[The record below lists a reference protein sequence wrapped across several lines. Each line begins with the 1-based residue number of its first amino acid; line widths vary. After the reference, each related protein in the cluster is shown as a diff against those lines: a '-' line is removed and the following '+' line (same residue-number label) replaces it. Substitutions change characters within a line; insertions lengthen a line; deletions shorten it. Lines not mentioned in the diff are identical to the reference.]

1 MPLDRGFRRPQRQR
15 ARSVSPRRA
24 SPIQR
29 RPLSPLQLPR
39 RAHSGSRSRS
49 RSRSPSSERLLLS
62 ARQRDQDIQAE
73 QIDLWRNIEREQLR
87 GYRFSRRIRFDF
99 TIDQTALRNRFQ
111 VYDLNYEHHDY
122 EAWNDLTI
130 FLAYLK
136 KALRTQLTDLWQL
149 HGGISWSIRIN
160 VQYQSGVYS
169 DVIRDTHLSSSHQ
182 NIYVQSDIM
191 KTIEAALGQLEE
203 THNNYQEG
211 RSDWILVDI
220 LPSKLYIRIAQLA
233 AGVMGGGRQHY
244 LLQHPA
250 AAYLPAPLWINHR
263 KCVINVKNQDKK
275 CFRYAME
282 VAWYH
287 KHNPDGNLGQNPERI
302 TDGKYIED
310 HFDYSELTYPVH
322 PLDLD
327 QFERKNSQ
335 HQIQINVIH
344 ANNVEGQVSMLR
356 HPSKENRPEEMNKK
370 WIINL
375 LILENS
381 IEGETDSM
389 TDSHWCYITKLPALL
404 RAGQAKTSHK
414 RYLCTRCLRD
424 FRTNKSLCNHQ
435 VLCGSKKAQ
444 VEVLPPK
451 EEAYRYFTAMHKLV
465 NCPFVIYADF
475 ESFNKILVNPAVSK
489 KGSKKI
495 TQHVAAS
502 YCFQVVCQKQ
512 PQLNWYETYSS
523 PAVDWHAQSGQ
534 EVGTHFIQQLLA
546 AKKTIDKHLTTYF
559 NYPPHNYHQPAHYFN
574 PLIPQGK
581 CCYCKLD
588 LRYGYMRHWYFTLY
602 DDASSWTV
610 EYSDD
615 AEDEES
621 KELKKKALAE
631 YWMIHKKLSYHRKK
645 SCLLKTSR
653 ICQLLFRR
661 NQYAV
666 HSCTPY
672 QQYNNYVGE
681 SHYACHR
688 SAYKTSKIPVVFHNL
703 SGYDGHLIMQSLD
716 SRIFFDLNRK
726 DHFSG
731 IPQAGDKFMAFSFC
745 GLEFIDSYRFMLASL
760 DELTDN
766 LRKEGEAPFK
776 ITQHVMKQYLTNRNI
791 PYDAQIRTLLMKKGQ
806 FPYEYFDHPCRF
818 LETALPPI
826 ESFHNTLRN
835 EECSLSKYQHAQ
847 DVWSQLK
854 CETFQDYHDIYLLLD
869 VVLLA
874 DIFENFRL
882 ICMQENGLEPLKY
895 ISLPGYTFDAALR
908 YIKVIN
914 TLDTQYIQDENL
926 PFEHQLFS
934 EGEEDKYEFVEA
946 SIRGGISM
954 TPGRLATANHRFMH
968 RSYDSTQLASFI
980 ALLDANNL
988 YGWAMSQSLPLNN
1001 YHWIDPKSMSLRH
1014 HILQILAMTENQPM
1028 GMIYEIDGYF
1038 PDECHDLL
1046 SDFPPAP
1053 VNESIPED
1061 ITSPYYKELCEK
1073 YESKHDHKTPKLLC
1087 HLLPRSRYKVY
1098 YRSLQQYMQLGFE
1111 VTKIHRILG
1120 FTQCKY
1126 LAGYIDFNTKK
1137 RALAK
1142 TEFEKEFF
1150 KLLLNSLYGKF
1161 IQDNR
1166 KFQTVRA
1173 IGNDNYANKST
1184 WDPFITHFRL
1194 INENLVLA
1202 YMKRGR
1208 ILLNS
1213 PIAIGSVILDQSKW
1227 LMYDFWYRKLKPVF
1241 STRLRLLITDTDSL
1255 CIQVE
1260 TDDLMLEMKQKG
1272 LLKYMDLSNWPKDK
1286 SYFNECYYDAT
1297 YQKAIGYFKWEC
1309 VGQYIQQVIAL
1320 RSKMYSIDFY
1330 ERPCQGCQA
1339 SNILVCRC
1347 NANKATAKGV
1357 SKPVKQQLTHM
1368 KYMECL
1374 VSEENY
1380 TLQREFMH
1388 RIGSINNQLYLSQ
1401 MNKIT
1406 LSPTDSKLWLKNA
1419 TETLPYGHYR
1429 IPPNINNLQIAS

>member
-1 MPLDRGFRRPQRQR
+1 MPVDRGFRRPQRQR

-24 SPIQR
+24 SPVPR

-39 RAHSGSRSRS
+39 AASRSRS
-49 RSRSPSSERLLLS
+49 RSRSPSSERLLVS
-62 ARQRDQDIQAE
+62 ARQRDQDVQAQ
-73 QIDLWRNIEREQLR
+73 QIDLWRTIERNRLR
-87 GYRFSRRIRFDF
+87 GYRFNRSIRFDF

-111 VYDLNYEHHDY
+111 VYDLHYENYDVE

-136 KALRTQLTDLWQL
+136 RSLRSQLTDLWQL

-160 VQYQSGVYS
+160 VQYQSGIYS
-169 DVIRDTHLSSSHQ
+169 DAIRDTHLSSSHQ
-182 NIYVQSDIM
+182 NIYIQTDIM
-191 KTIEAALGQLEE
+191 KTIEAALGQIEE
-203 THNNYQEG
+203 IHNNYQEG

-233 AGVMGGGRQHY
+233 AGVMGGGRRHY

-250 AAYLPAPLWINHR
+250 AAYLPAPQWINNR
-263 KCVINVKNQDKK
+263 KCLINVKNQDKK

-287 KHNPDGNLGQNPERI
+287 KHNANGDLGQNPERI
-302 TDGKYIED
+302 TDGKYLVD
-310 HFDYSELTYPVH
+310 HFDYSDLFYPVH

-327 QFERKNSQ
+327 AFERKNSQ

-344 ANNVEGQVSMLR
+344 ANNTEGEVSMLR
-356 HPSKENRPEEMNKK
+356 HPSRETRPEEINEK
-370 WIINL
+370 WVINL
-375 LILENS
+375 LILDNS
-381 IEGETDSM
+381 IEGELM

-404 RAGQAKTSHK
+404 RAGQAKTKCK

-424 FRTNKSLCNHQ
+424 FRTHKSLCNHQ

-444 VEVLPPK
+444 VEVLPSK
-451 EEAYRYFTAMHKLV
+451 EDAYRYFKDMHKLV

-475 ESFNKILVNPAVSK
+475 ESFNKILVNPVVSAQ
-489 KGSKKI
+489 GSKKI
-495 TQHVAAS
+495 SQHVAAS

-523 PAVDWHAQSGQ
+523 PSLDWHDQSGQ
-534 EVGTHFIQQLLA
+534 EVGKHFIQQLLA

-559 NYPPHNYHQPAHYFN
+559 AYPPHQNHQ
-574 PLIPQGK
+574 LRRQGK
-581 CCYCKLD
+581 CCYCQLD
-588 LRYGYMRHWYFTLY
+588 LEHGYMRHWYFTLY
-602 DDASSWTV
+602 DDASTWIE
-610 EYSDD
+610 EYNDSDD
-615 AEDEES
+615 NDEEA

-631 YWMIHKKLSYHRKK
+631 YWTIYKKLSYHRKK
-645 SCLLKTSR
+645 SCLHKKSR
-653 ICQLLFRR
+653 ICQLLFKR
-661 NQYAV
+661 NSRTVGSY
-666 HSCTPY
+666 TPY
-672 QQYNNYVGE
+672 QQYNNYIGS

-688 SAYKTSKIPVVFHNL
+688 SAYKSCKIPVVFHNL

-726 DHFSG
+726 DHFTG

-760 DELTDN
+760 DDLTDN

-776 ITQHVMKQYLTNRNI
+776 ITQHVMKEYLTKRNI
-791 PYDAQIRTLLMKKGQ
+791 NYDAQIRTLLMKKGQ
-806 FPYEYFDHPCRF
+806 FPYEYFDHPRRF
-818 LETALPPI
+818 LETSLPTI

-835 EECSLSKYQHAQ
+835 EQCSPSKYCHAQ
-847 DVWSQLK
+847 EVWTQLK
-854 CETFQDYHDIYLLLD
+854 CETFRDYHDIYLLLD
-869 VVLLA
+869 VILLA

-895 ISLPGYTFDAALR
+895 ISLPGYTFDASLR
-908 YIKVIN
+908 YVKVVN
-914 TLDTQYIQDENL
+914 TLDTQYVSDVHL

-934 EGEEDKYEFVEA
+934 AGEEDKYEFVEA

-968 RSYDSTQLASFI
+968 RSYDPGQLSSFI

-988 YGWAMSQSLPLNN
+988 YGYAMSQSLPLNN
-1001 YHWIDPKSMSLRH
+1001 YHWIDPKSMSVRH
-1014 HILQILAMTENQPM
+1014 HVLKILAMTEDQPM
-1028 GMIYEIDGYF
+1028 GMIYEVDGYF
-1038 PDECHDLL
+1038 PDECHDNL
-1046 SDFPPAP
+1046 SDFPPVP
-1053 VNESIPED
+1053 VNETIPLN
-1061 ITSPYYKELCEK
+1061 ITSPYYNELCQK
-1073 YESKHDHKTPKLLC
+1073 YDTKHDHKTPKLLC
-1087 HLLPRSRYKVY
+1087 NLLPKTRYKVY
-1098 YRSLQQYMQLGFE
+1098 YRSLQQYIQLGFE

-1173 IGNDNYANKST
+1173 IGNNNYANKST

-1213 PIAIGSVILDQSKW
+1213 PITIGSVILDQSKW

-1241 STRLRLLITDTDSL
+1241 GTRLRLLFTDTDSL
-1255 CIQVE
+1255 CMHVE
-1260 TDDLMLEMKQKG
+1260 TNDLMVEMKQNG
-1272 LLKYMDLSNWPKDK
+1272 LLNYMDLSNWPKDT
-1286 SYFNECYYDAT
+1286 SYFNENYYDPQ
-1297 YQKAIGYFKWEC
+1297 YQKVIGKFKWEC
-1309 VGQYIQQVIAL
+1309 VGQYIREVIAL

-1330 ERPCQGCQA
+1330 ERPCRGCQQT
-1339 SNILVCRC
+1339 NILACRC

-1374 VSEENY
+1374 LSEENY
-1380 TLQREFMH
+1380 ELQREFMH
-1388 RIGSINNQLYLSQ
+1388 RIGSINNQLYLSK

-1406 LSPTDSKLWLKNA
+1406 LSPNDSKLWLKNSI
-1419 TETLPYGHYR
+1419 ETLPYGHYR
-1429 IPPNINNLQIAS
+1429 IPVPETPISVETLSLSATS